1 MKFDDPLAAMN
12 QAREEAETP
21 KKRPKRQ
28 EYDEPLRAVD
38 RRQAAKASGKDS
50 LTAGQYVRRQ
60 FTFLPAQLDKLAEVA
75 DELNLSQN
83 AAARWL
89 IDVGLE
95 AYMNG
100 ERPDIEVVEVRA
112 QPRLK
117 DWS

>member
-1 MKFDDPLAAMN
+1 MSDNKFSDPLAQM
-12 QAREEAETP
+12 
-21 KKRPKRQ
+21 RQ
-28 EYDEPLRAVD
+28 TSGDDGRKGKSKYDEPLRQVD
-38 RRQAAKASGKDS
+38 RRQAAKATAKDNMM
-50 LTAGQYVRRQ
+50 AGQFMRRQ
-60 FTFLPAQLDKLAEVA
+60 FLFSPGQLDMIVRVGE
-75 DELNLSQN
+75 ELNLSQN

>member
-1 MKFDDPLAAMN
+1 MNFDDPLAIMSN
-12 QAREEAETP
+12 AREERP
-21 KKRPKRQ
+21 KKGKRP
-28 EYDEPLRAVD
+28 YDEPLAQVGRK
-38 RRQAAKASGKDS
+38 QAAKATAKDS
-50 LTAGQYVRRQ
+50 LTAGQYIRRQ

-75 DELNLSQN
+75 EELNLSQN

-89 IDVGLE
+89 VDVGLE
-95 AYMNG
+95 AYMSG